1 MARTLTTLAALA
13 ICVALAAAE
22 TPRYLAGVRAEDAS
36 VRVAGCSGTLVRLGD
51 KTVGLTVAH
60 CGAEVGKSV
69 TVYDRHGTKHAAKW
83 VRVDG
88 QYDLAMFVVTDVSP
102 KVTKSS
108 PAWGRIASSLP
119 RPQVFVRAY
128 GFRAGKTLRPKTFSY
143 LGTTTPSNL
152 KVLRAHY
159 SVKEGKFGSGDSGGG
174 VFNKAGELV
183 GVISH
188 GSDEDTEAY
197 SSTPRQ
203 LAAFVEGYDR
213 PDRLGSDN
221 KMAEAIERLEKTI
234 KAMQSRIDM
243 LESQEHARGKDVV
256 TPELLSRFFE
266 LYKDK
271 LIGPAGPAGKV
282 GASGK
287 DGTNANV
294 TNINRRLSDLEEWTT
309 NFKARIRLRL
319 VPRETE

>member
-13 ICVALAAAE
+13 LCVALAAAE
-22 TPRYLAGVRAEDAS
+22 TPRYLAGVTTEDAS

-88 QYDLAMFVVTDVSP
+88 QYDLAMFVVTDVLP
-102 KVTKSS
+102 KVTKM
-108 PAWGRIASSLP
+108 PAAPGRIASSLP
-119 RPQVFVRAY
+119 RPEVFVRAY
-128 GFRAGKTLRPKTFSY
+128 GFRAGKTLRPKVFSY
-143 LGTTTPSNL
+143 IGTTTPSNL

-159 SVKEGKFGSGDSGGG
+159 SVKEGKFGNGDSGGG

-197 SSTPRQ
+197 AATPSQ
-203 LAAFVEGYDR
+203 LAAFVEGYAR
-213 PDRLGSDN
+213 PDRLGSDD

-234 KAMQSRIDM
+234 AALQARIDM
-243 LESQEHARGKDVV
+243 LESQEHTRGKDVV
-256 TPELLSRFFE
+256 TLQGITKFFVDN
-266 LYKDK
+266 KDK
-271 LIGPAGPAGKV
+271 FVGPVGPAGKD
-282 GASGK
+282 GANGT
-287 DGTNANV
+287 DGADAST
-294 TNINRRLSDLEEWTT
+294 TDINRRLSDLEEWTT
-309 NFKARIRLRL
+309 NFKARVRLRL